1 MWTEVI
7 GYVLT
12 IVLLVITAYFGKK
25 YSAVTVK
32 MNLLS
37 KLIDDWI
44 EAQKDK
50 RITKSEVE
58 KLINDLK
65 ELIEDP

>member
-12 IVLLVITAYFGKK
+12 IILLVVTAYFRKK
-25 YSAVTVK
+25 YSAVTRK
-32 MNLLS
+32 MGLLS
-37 KLIDDWI
+37 KLIDDWV
-44 EAQKDK
+44 EAQKDR

-58 KLINDLK
+58 KLVSDLK